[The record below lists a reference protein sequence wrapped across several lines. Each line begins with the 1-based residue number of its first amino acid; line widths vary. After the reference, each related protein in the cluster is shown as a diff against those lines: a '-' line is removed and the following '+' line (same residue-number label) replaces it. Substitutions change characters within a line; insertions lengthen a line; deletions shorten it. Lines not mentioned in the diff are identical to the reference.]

1 MINVTRSIESYDS
14 VFGIKQSVTLTGNN
28 KPFDNELSTSE
39 SVRILRDW
47 NNQRIEEISMDD
59 NYAISTEGLKNI
71 FDKLIYIITRI
82 IGAIT
87 DVIRKILGKKT
98 KKEII
103 NRLKESCNKMREDQ
117 RAEFVREVQEKLKL
131 FSDWFPNVDK
141 PVFPDL
147 YSYDVSYLKTVMSE
161 ISKIN
166 SQFIKLSEGIGL
178 GPRATH
184 ERVTDTK
191 NMTRLLENFE
201 KNFLNKF
208 NVSKTEL
215 NDNKLYIKKRRS
227 YIIQIMKLKPKVYAP
242 NSKNSGSTFSIVTD
256 FVEKK
261 DKFANDVNNAFLNP
275 LKSALTATEHS
286 VKKIKSY
293 LDKAYGEKGY
303 KELTILSS
311 TYTKITSSIQS
322 LYVFPLT
329 LMCSELT
336 LASLGITGKKEH
348 HDETT
353 TRVGGAYE
361 QDIKFHS
368 KRLF

>member
-14 VFGIKQSVTLTGNN
+14 VFGIEESANLTVSN
-28 KPFDNELSTSE
+28 KPFNNDLSSSE

-47 NNQRIEEISMDD
+47 NNMRIEEMGLDD
-59 NYAISTEGLKNI
+59 HYAISTEGLKNI

-117 RAEFVREVQEKLKL
+117 RAEFVSEVQEKLKL
-131 FSDWFPNVDK
+131 FSKWFPNVDK

-147 YSYDVSYLKTVMSE
+147 SSYDVSQLKTVMSE
-161 ISKIN
+161 ITKIN
-166 SQFIKLSEGIGL
+166 WQFITLSEGIGL
-178 GPRATH
+178 GPRSTH
-184 ERVTDTK
+184 GRVTDTK

-201 KNFLNKF
+201 EKFLNKF
-208 NVSKTEL
+208 NVSKKDL
-215 NDNKLYIKKRRS
+215 DDNDLYTNKRRG
-227 YIIQIMKLKPKVYAP
+227 YIIQMMKLKPKVYAP

-261 DKFANDVNNAFLNP
+261 DKFANDVNSAFLNP
-275 LKSALTATEHS
+275 LKSALIATEHS

-293 LDKAYGEKGY
+293 LDKAYGETGY
-303 KELTILSS
+303 KEITILSS
-311 TYTKITSSIQS
+311 TYTRITSSIQS
-322 LYVFPLT
+322 VYVFPLT
-329 LMCSELT
+329 LMCKELA
-336 LASLGITGKKEH
+336 LVALGIIGKKEH